1 MKTKYIFAIL
11 SAFILT
17 SCAQSL
23 TVSHKSEFH
32 GKTGIIG
39 VFQQPVGFCGK
50 RNQQLM
56 VLGGDEIVA
65 KPIWSGKQDNLFSAH
80 LKSGNAELTQYSY
93 TCESKDST
101 ITPQKKIGVVIP
113 AEGFCKIVIS
123 FLPDDVKNQQ
133 IFKQDE
139 DLLRKHFHEE
149 KVAIPYENIPFCKTF

>member
-56 VLGGDEIVA
+56 VLGGEEIVA

-101 ITPQKKIGVVIP
+101 ITPQKKNRSRYS
-113 AEGFCKIVIS
+113 CRR
-123 FLPDDVKNQQ
+123 
-133 IFKQDE
+133 
-139 DLLRKHFHEE
+139 LLQNRHLLFTRR
-149 KVAIPYENIPFCKTF
+149 C

>member
-56 VLGGDEIVA
+56 VLGGEEIVA

-123 FLPDDVKNQQ
+123 FLPDDVKKQQ